1 MNPNGS
7 IIDGLTNENLSAI
20 LEVLNTENL
29 YYPTIM
35 PTEQQNSLIFSAVL
49 GKFSNRAKAK
59 MVSRGSTIPRAGRPG
74 LGKVFGDIPKIAIG
88 RDMDE
93 DKLNE
98 YLNAKNDHNTSV
110 QRLIEMWAEDP
121 TFVWNAVQNEIE
133 FNALQSIS
141 RGKCDITVAENY
153 GSDVLSEFPVDY
165 ELEDWQKGG
174 YETGSAA
181 WTSPASAKP
190 ITVDFKTI
198 IQRAKSKGKTVRF
211 AIMNA
216 DTFANFAQTDEV
228 IRMCASYLQLA
239 VQATMTPSLEQ
250 VNNTL
255 RNIPYLKG
263 LQISVIDQSI
273 ENGSGVETN
282 PFVDN
287 SVLYSP
293 SKVLGKTF
301 WTTPIDMKV
310 ETGAQKA
317 MRGVVCVKKFGCNE
331 PVKESTLGIANAMP
345 VWTLAPES
353 FLMDSAHS
361 SWNIS

>member
-1 MNPNGS
+1 MNPIGS

-20 LEVLNTENL
+20 MQVLNLDNL

-35 PTEQQNSLIFSAVL
+35 PTEEQNSLIFSAVL
-49 GKFSNRAKAK
+49 GKISNRAKAK
-59 MVSRGSTIPRAGRPG
+59 MVSRGSTIPRAGRPA

-98 YLNAKNDHNTSV
+98 YLNAKNDHNV
-110 QRLIEMWAEDP
+110 NIQRLIDYWADDV

-153 GSDVLSEFPVDY
+153 SSDVVSEFPVDY
-165 ELEDWQKGG
+165 ELESWQKGG
-174 YETGSAA
+174 YETGSSA
-181 WTSPASAKP
+181 WTNPSSAKP
-190 ITVDFKTI
+190 ITKDFKTLLA
-198 IQRAKSKGKTVRF
+198 RAKSKGKPVKF

-228 IRMCASYLQLA
+228 IKMCASYLQLA

-250 VNNTL
+250 VNSTL
-255 RNIPYLKG
+255 KNIPYLKG
-263 LQISVIDQSI
+263 LQIAVIDQSI
-273 ENGSGVETN
+273 ENGNGIEEN

-287 SVLYSP
+287 AVLFSP
-293 SKVLGKTF
+293 SKVLGKTY
-301 WTTPIDMKV
+301 WTKPIDMKV

-317 MRGVVCVKKFGCNE
+317 MHGVCCVKKFGSNE

-345 VWTLAPES
+345 VWTLATES
-353 FLMDSAHS
+353 FLMDTAHN
-361 SWNIS
+361 SWQIN